1 MEVKW
6 TRHRPF
12 IRFAVDSSA
21 GIEMRYFEK
30 MDETS
35 VTLKFTV
42 VQTSHLESKTVDFL
56 AVVFFQS
63 LL

>member
-1 MEVKW
+1 
-6 TRHRPF
+6 
-12 IRFAVDSSA
+12 
-21 GIEMRYFEK
+21 MRYFEK

>member
-42 VQTSHLESKTVDFL
+42 VQTSHGLHPPLSFLERNG
-56 AVVFFQS
+56 
-63 LL
+63 